1 MITWSSEE
9 LGSYNEGCLSIPE
22 QYADIERPVAVKVK
36 YLDETGKAH
45 EIDADGFLA
54 TVIQHEI
61 DHLDGVLF
69 VDYLSS
75 LRRNMLVKKA
85 QKYIKQQQ
93 SAAG

>member
-1 MITWSSEE
+1 M
-9 LGSYNEGCLSIPE
+9 
-22 QYADIERPVAVKVK
+22 
-36 YLDETGKAH
+36 
-45 EIDADGFLA
+45 
-54 TVIQHEI
+54 IQHEI